1 MSKNPLKKIPSFVI
15 NLFICGVAS
24 SLMAFVLMPQIAKI
38 EELNLSLALL
48 TVLILGLGVYT
59 ILKIAVIIEETT
71 SILKDKVKIAG
82 GLLQAVGTAFPDMI
96 IGVVAA
102 IASVQAESP
111 EKKLAFA
118 IIAAAATFGSNIYN
132 IGFGAWCVW
141 RQNCA
146 NHQNKKVKMFVY
158 FGKDVTPMSHHSD
171 IPQLA
176 ELDNANAL
184 LTGLSILT
192 FATCILMVVFG
203 NHTNPVL
210 EEAYKAMKGG
220 DLYQLSPISGLLLIL
235 AAGYTIYRFRH
246 NTSEES
252 EADEHNPFASQSTI
266 ITVLALLISGVF
278 IYLTASSMVQ
288 AVEHISHLTKFPL
301 VLAGALS
308 GLIGCLGEMVVVHN
322 FTTNPKGKIGDSLVG
337 IAMDNII
344 TLMGA
349 SIVAI
354 LGGVFLG
361 GGDLIVIFC
370 GVLFLN
376 TILLL
381 QISTLKNEYV
391 DVKHK

>member
-1 MSKNPLKKIPSFVI
+1 M
-15 NLFICGVAS
+15 
-24 SLMAFVLMPQIAKI
+24 
-38 EELNLSLALL
+38 
-48 TVLILGLGVYT
+48 
-59 ILKIAVIIEETT
+59 IIEETT

-82 GLLQAVGTAFPDMI
+82 GLLQAIGTAFPDMI

-102 IASVQAESP
+102 IASVQAGDP
-111 EKKLAFA
+111 KKKLAFA

-146 NHQNKKVKMFVY
+146 NHAGQKVKMFIY
-158 FGKDVTPMSHHSD
+158 FGKDVTPMSHHSA
-171 IPQLA
+171 IPRLT
-176 ELDNANAL
+176 ELDNANKL

-192 FATCILMVVFG
+192 FATSILMVGFG
-203 NHTNPVL
+203 AHTNPSL
-210 EEAYKAMKGG
+210 DAAYKAMNGG

-252 EADEHNPFASQSTI
+252 EVNEHNPFASQSII
-266 ITVLALLISGVF
+266 ITVFALLISGVF

-288 AVEHISHLTKFPL
+288 AVEHITHLTKFPL

-361 GGDLIVIFC
+361 GADLIVIFC

-376 TILLL
+376 TVLLL

-391 DVKHK
+391 EARHKD